1 MFVDASVVV
10 AVLNQESGWQELVK
24 QLNGGTTQ
32 RHVSPLVRFE
42 AVMAI
47 ARSRAGGRRP
57 TPELVSTAAQIV
69 DDFVVDISAEE
80 LSISSEIG
88 STAIEAA
95 TRYGRVVGHP
105 ADLNFGDCFA
115 YACAKTLKAKLLY
128 KGNDFSQ
135 TDLA

>member
-10 AVLNQESGWQELVK
+10 AILNQEPGWEDLAK

-32 RHVSPLVRFE
+32 RYVSPLVRFE
-42 AVMAI
+42 TIMSV
-47 ARSRAGGRRP
+47 ARSRSGSRRP
-57 TPELVSTAAQIV
+57 TPELVSNTAQIV
-69 DDFVVDISAEE
+69 DDLVVEIGAEE

-88 STAIEAA
+88 SAAINAA
-95 TRYGRVVGHP
+95 MRYGKAVGHS

-115 YACAKTLKAKLLY
+115 YACAQTLKVPLLY
-128 KGNDFSQ
+128 KGSDFSQ